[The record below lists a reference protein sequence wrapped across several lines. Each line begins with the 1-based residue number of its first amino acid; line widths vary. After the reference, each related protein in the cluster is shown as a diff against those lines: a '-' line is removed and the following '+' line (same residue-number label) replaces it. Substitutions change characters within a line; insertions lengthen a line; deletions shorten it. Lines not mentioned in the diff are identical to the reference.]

1 MADEWIETALE
12 EYEKIASLCNAQSLL
27 GNTVSSSSSSSTVI
41 DDGHENN
48 DGRDLDPKRLTHE
61 LQQLILHDHL
71 SNYYQEIDVVRKV
84 HSSLKEQLLSLSKM
98 QDFSDSIKYSDNGSN
113 KRNIIHKHRQ
123 TPNIEAFSRHI
134 ELSERVIRTVM
145 QSTPGQCGV
154 LFENGLVRTSSSSDH
169 EVNVVALAALRASVS
184 QLKEKNGSGSG

>member
-1 MADEWIETALE
+1 M
-12 EYEKIASLCNAQSLL
+12 
-27 GNTVSSSSSSSTVI
+27 
-41 DDGHENN
+41 
-48 DGRDLDPKRLTHE
+48 
-61 LQQLILHDHL
+61 
-71 SNYYQEIDVVRKV
+71 VRKV

-98 QDFSDSIKYSDNGSN
+98 QDFSDSIKYSDNGGN
-113 KRNIIHKHRQ
+113 KRNIIHKQRQ

>member
-1 MADEWIETALE
+1 MADEWIQTSLE

-27 GNTVSSSSSSSTVI
+27 GNTVTSSSSSSNII
-41 DDGHENN
+41 DDDHENNN
-48 DGRDLDPKRLTHE
+48 DGRDLDPKRLTLE
-61 LQQLILHDHL
+61 MQQLILHDHL
-71 SNYYQEIDVVRKV
+71 SNYYEEIDAVRKV

-98 QDFSDSIKYSDNGSN
+98 QDSSDTIKHSDNNCGN
-113 KRNIIHKHRQ
+113 KRNITQ
-123 TPNIEAFSRHI
+123 TPNILEAFSQHL

-145 QSTPGQCGV
+145 QSAPGQCGV

-184 QLKEKNGSGSG
+184 QLKVKNGGGRG